1 MKHSSN
7 IRLLSHMDH
16 NPACDIVE
24 VKLGPGRSF
33 NLVLYVN
40 GPKSG
45 ERAAEYYSGPNYH
58 PEAGPIGSAK
68 SYSRYWPSLDQVPA
82 KYQDRIAQ
90 AIEAYPGLQQERASR
105 QG

>member
-1 MKHSSN
+1 MIPAN
-7 IRLLSHMDH
+7 IRLLSHQDH

-24 VKLGPGRSF
+24 VKIGPGRSF

-45 ERAAEYYSGPNYH
+45 DRAAEYYSGPNYH
-58 PEAGPIGSAK
+58 PESALSK
-68 SYSRYWPSLDQVPA
+68 SHSRHWPALDRVPA

-90 AIEAYPGLQQERASR
+90 AVRWYPELMQERASR
-105 QG
+105 QV